1 MRFREQR
8 RMNQSLAWVLLL
20 AVPAI
25 RAQQPPAAAKQ
36 QIAAAVQAL
45 GGPAYCAVRTIV
57 SKGRVAAFFQGQ
69 PTGALMPLIV
79 SSQLPD
85 REHIALGPKGKV
97 VQIFH
102 TGAAWEITYKGVK
115 PLPAATIAD
124 YDRGRQYAL
133 RTVLCRWAA
142 NPKSILLDQ
151 GTRTVDGHL
160 AHAITVINRCNL
172 SATIIVDAVTHLPL
186 QETYRWRDPEF
197 HDQNTDAVIYANY
210 HEVAGIATPF
220 TVTRMHNGQTVSQFF
235 VDRVRYNVPLAPAL
249 FDPAQNKHR

>member
-1 MRFREQR
+1 MK
-8 RMNQSLAWVLLL
+8 QSLALVLLL
-20 AVPAI
+20 AAPVAM
-25 RAQQPPAAAKQ
+25 AQQPPSAAAQ

-69 PTGALMPLIV
+69 PTGALTPVLV

-142 NPKSILLDQ
+142 DPKSILLDQ

-160 AHAITVINRCNL
+160 AHAITVINRGNL